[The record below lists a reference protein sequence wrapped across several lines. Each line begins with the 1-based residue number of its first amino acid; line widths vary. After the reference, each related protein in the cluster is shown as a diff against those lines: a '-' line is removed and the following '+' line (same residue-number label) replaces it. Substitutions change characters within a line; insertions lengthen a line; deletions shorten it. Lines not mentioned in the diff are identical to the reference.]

1 MSTNFKTSGSAD
13 SDKIKAELLSY
24 RGLCLGGCYRRVDSR
39 SSLLVYMDE
48 ELSGESVYY
57 YLLCLNC
64 VSALNKSKNKDKIVK
79 KIEKNLKERKGPY
92 ASLLYVEDMNT
103 DDPSVNSK
111 IGSKIKLNKL
121 NLKSEW
127 VLDDKSYFEENPNK
141 RFRYRKLYEGE
152 IEDIEAL
159 KNDVLGYISNTKY
172 VIVHKIRN
180 VQMLKALLGGEV
192 DENDLMDELYINAL
206 FIVMALNMTSDK
218 VKEVYDNLV
227 KRNEIW
233 SDFDTFK
240 FNYS

>member
-121 NLKSEW
+121 NLKSAW

>member
-92 ASLLYVEDMNT
+92 ASLLYIEDMNS
-103 DDPSVNSK
+103 DDPIVNSK

-121 NLKSEW
+121 NLKSDW

-172 VIVHKIRN
+172 VIVHKITN